1 MEGGAVEDWESEDDE
16 DMDRDDMMESLDEVV
31 VFALEKEESADEEES
46 ADDVEESA
54 DEEEESGEVLAALQ
68 KSVLQLVCT
77 PKQCIGPFLRSCR
90 SNLTACLRS
99 VISLLILIA
108 QRAALVRRFL
118 MLLVR
123 PPFPL

>member
-1 MEGGAVEDWESEDDE
+1 MEDGAVEDCESEDDK
-16 DMDRDDMMESLDEVV
+16 DMDRDDMIESLDEVV
-31 VFALEKEESADEEES
+31 VFALEKKESADEE
-46 ADDVEESA
+46 EESA
-54 DEEEESGEVLAALQ
+54 DEEEESAEVLAALQ

-123 PPFPL
+123 PLFPL